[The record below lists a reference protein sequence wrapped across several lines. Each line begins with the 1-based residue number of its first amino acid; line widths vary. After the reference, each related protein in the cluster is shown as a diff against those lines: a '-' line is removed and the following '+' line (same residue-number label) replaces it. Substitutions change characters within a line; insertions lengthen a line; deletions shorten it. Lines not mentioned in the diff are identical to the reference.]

1 MADTKKT
8 KARESSSTRIAV
20 YAGSF
25 DPITNGHL
33 DILARALEVFDD
45 VIVAIANNPKKNA
58 LFSAPERAELIRGA
72 AKDHPDIARDVTVE
86 IFPGLLIDFARTN
99 NIKSIVRGLRAVAD
113 FEFEFQLALMNRRLE
128 PSIDTV
134 FLMTD
139 ERNFYVSSSLVKEVA
154 TFGGDISDF
163 VPDSI
168 KIALLKKI
176 GA

>member
-1 MADTKKT
+1 MKN
-8 KARESSSTRIAV
+8 KAGTQATERIAV

-45 VIVAIANNPKKNA
+45 VIVAIANNRKKTA
-58 LFSAPERAELIRGA
+58 LFSAEERSELIRA
-72 AKDHPDIARDVTVE
+72 AVSEHPGIDREVSVE
-86 IFPGLLIDFARTN
+86 IFPGLLIDFARN
-99 NIKSIVRGLRAVAD
+99 NGIKSIVRGLRAVAD

-154 TFGGDISDF
+154 AFGGDISGF
-163 VPDSI
+163 VPPVI
-168 KIALLKKI
+168 RTALLQKMD
-176 GA
+176 AQ